1 MGFSFLHDDKFA
13 IAGWGA
19 FAPVGG
25 PFACCNAI
33 ALAIVPEL
41 DLVHVRVALD
51 DGRDRLASL
60 LGILAVAREPS
71 YMLLLNMTAILV
83 QLNNWLGAFV
93 IMVPQSSQS
102 FRIASVRSSRDSGK
116 KCNKSVQFHLNFIFN
131 NDQIELRYALSI

>member
-102 FRIASVRSSRDSGK
+102 FRIAFLCRNSG
-116 KCNKSVQFHLNFIFN
+116 NKRNESVQFHLNFIFN

>member
-25 PFACCNAI
+25 PLACCNAI

-60 LGILAVAREPS
+60 LGILAVA
-71 YMLLLNMTAILV
+71 
-83 QLNNWLGAFV
+83 
-93 IMVPQSSQS
+93 
-102 FRIASVRSSRDSGK
+102 
-116 KCNKSVQFHLNFIFN
+116 
-131 NDQIELRYALSI
+131 

>member
-25 PFACCNAI
+25 PFECWSAF
-33 ALAIVPEL
+33 ALAAFPKL
-41 DLVHVRVALD
+41 GLVHVRVALD
-51 DGRDRLASL
+51 DGRDLLLSL
-60 LGILAVAREPS
+60 LGTLAVAREPS

-102 FRIASVRSSRDSGK
+102 FRIAFLCRNSG
-116 KCNKSVQFHLNFIFN
+116 NKSNESVQFHLNFIFN